1 MKGIRG
7 MLKTLGRYVG
17 QFKRDSM
24 LTPVFMLLEVLME
37 TVLPLIMAS
46 IIDKGITKGDIN
58 HIYLMGGLMLL
69 TALVSLFA
77 GIMGGR
83 FGASASTGFGR
94 NLRKAMFENIQTF
107 SFSNI
112 DTYSTSSLVTRLT
125 TDVTNIQNS
134 YQMILRMGI
143 RGPFSLAISMCM
155 AFVINARLAT
165 IYLVAAIFLGFV
177 LVTIATKTMKYFR
190 QVFEKYDEM
199 NRSVQENVSA
209 IRVVKAYVQ
218 EDYERQKFRK
228 AAGNIYTMFTKAE
241 SLLTLNG
248 PVMNLTVYS
257 CIILISW
264 FGAKFII
271 RGDLTT
277 GEMTSLLSYCM
288 AILMNLMMLSMMFV
302 MMTMSAASAKR
313 ICEVLEQKSDLTNP
327 ENPIMEVPDG
337 SIDFEDVDF
346 SYSKDAR
353 ESVLKDIDLHIKSG
367 ETIGI
372 IGATG
377 SAKSSLVNLISR
389 LYDVTAGTLKVGG
402 NDVRK
407 YDLVTLRDN
416 VSVVLQKNVLF
427 TGTIYDNLRWG
438 NKNATEEECRRAA
451 KLACIDDFIES
462 LPEGYN
468 TKIEQGGSNVSGGQ
482 KQRLCIARALLK
494 NPKILILD
502 DSTSAVDT
510 ATDARIRKAFA
521 EEIPDTTKII
531 ISQRISSIQHA
542 DKILVLREG
551 RVDGF
556 ASHDELVETN
566 EIYRSIVQAQ
576 TQGSGDFDEKG
587 GEL

>member
-1 MKGIRG
+1 

-17 QFKRDSM
+17 QFKRDSI
-24 LTPVFMLLEVLME
+24 LTPLFMLLEVAME

-46 IIDKGITKGDIN
+46 IIDQGITKGNIN
-58 HIYLMGGLMLL
+58 HIYLMGGVMLAS
-69 TALVSLFA
+69 ALVSLFA

-125 TDVTNIQNS
+125 TDVNNIQNS

-143 RGPFSLAISMCM
+143 RGPFSLIISMAM
-155 AFVINARLAT
+155 AFLINARLAT

-209 IRVVKAYVQ
+209 IRVVKAYVR
-218 EDYERQKFRK
+218 EDYERSKFKR
-228 AAGNIYTMFTKAE
+228 ASGNIYTMFTKAE

-327 ENPIMEVPDG
+327 DDPIMEVSDG
-337 SIDFEDVDF
+337 SIDFDDVDF

-353 ESVLKDIDLHIKSG
+353 ESVLKDIDLHIRSG

-402 NDVRK
+402 IDVRK
-407 YDLVTLRDN
+407 YDLVTLRDS

-438 NKNATEEECRRAA
+438 NKNATDEECRRAA
-451 KLACIDDFIES
+451 RLACIDDFIES
-462 LPEGYN
+462 LEDGYN

-494 NPKILILD
+494 NPKVLILD

-521 EEIPDTTKII
+521 EEIPDTTKLI

-542 DKILVLREG
+542 DRILVLREG

-566 EIYRSIVQAQ
+566 EIYRSIVEAQ

>member
-1 MKGIRG
+1 

-209 IRVVKAYVQ
+209 IRVVKA
-218 EDYERQKFRK
+218 
-228 AAGNIYTMFTKAE
+228 
-241 SLLTLNG
+241 
-248 PVMNLTVYS
+248 
-257 CIILISW
+257 
-264 FGAKFII
+264 
-271 RGDLTT
+271 
-277 GEMTSLLSYCM
+277 
-288 AILMNLMMLSMMFV
+288 
-302 MMTMSAASAKR
+302 
-313 ICEVLEQKSDLTNP
+313 
-327 ENPIMEVPDG
+327 
-337 SIDFEDVDF
+337 
-346 SYSKDAR
+346 
-353 ESVLKDIDLHIKSG
+353 
-367 ETIGI
+367 
-372 IGATG
+372 
-377 SAKSSLVNLISR
+377 
-389 LYDVTAGTLKVGG
+389 
-402 NDVRK
+402 
-407 YDLVTLRDN
+407 
-416 VSVVLQKNVLF
+416 
-427 TGTIYDNLRWG
+427 
-438 NKNATEEECRRAA
+438 
-451 KLACIDDFIES
+451 
-462 LPEGYN
+462 
-468 TKIEQGGSNVSGGQ
+468 
-482 KQRLCIARALLK
+482 
-494 NPKILILD
+494 
-502 DSTSAVDT
+502 
-510 ATDARIRKAFA
+510 
-521 EEIPDTTKII
+521 
-531 ISQRISSIQHA
+531 
-542 DKILVLREG
+542 
-551 RVDGF
+551 
-556 ASHDELVETN
+556 
-566 EIYRSIVQAQ
+566 
-576 TQGSGDFDEKG
+576 
-587 GEL
+587 

>member
-1 MKGIRG
+1 

-17 QFKRDSM
+17 QFKKDSI
-24 LTPVFMLLEVLME
+24 LTPVFVLME
-37 TVLPLIMAS
+37 VILETILPLIMAS
-46 IIDKGITKGDIN
+46 IIDKGITPGNIN
-58 HIYLMGGLMLL
+58 HIYLMGGMMFLI
-69 TALVSLFA
+69 ALASLFT

-83 FGASASTGFGR
+83 FGASASTGFAR

-125 TDVTNIQNS
+125 TDVTNLQNS

-143 RGPFSLAISMCM
+143 RAPFSMIISMAM
-155 AFVINARLAT
+155 AFMINAKLAT
-165 IYLVAAIFLGFV
+165 IYLVAVIFLGIV
-177 LVTIATKTMKYFR
+177 LITIATKTMKYFR

-199 NRSVQENVSA
+199 NRSVQEDVSA
-209 IRVVKAYVQ
+209 IRVVKAYVR
-218 EDYERQKFRK
+218 EDYERQKFKR
-228 AAGNIYTMFTKAE
+228 ASGNIYTMFTKAE

-248 PVMNLTVYS
+248 PVMSLTVYS

-288 AILMNLMMLSMMFV
+288 SILMSLMMLSMMFV
-302 MMTMSAASAKR
+302 MMTMSGASAKR

-327 ENPIMEVPDG
+327 DDPIMEVPNG
-337 SIDFEDVDF
+337 SIDFDDVDF

-402 NDVRK
+402 IDVRK
-407 YDLVTLRDN
+407 YDLVTLRDS
-416 VSVVLQKNVLF
+416 VSVVLQKNILF

-438 NKNATEEECRRAA
+438 NKNATDEECQRAA
-451 KLACIDDFIES
+451 RLACIDDFIES
-462 LPEGYN
+462 LEDGYN

-494 NPKILILD
+494 NPKVLILD

-521 EEIPDTTKII
+521 EEIPDTTKLI

-542 DKILVLREG
+542 DRILVLKDG
-551 RVDGF
+551 RINGF

-566 EIYRSIVQAQ
+566 EIYRSIVEAQ

>member
-1 MKGIRG
+1 

-468 TKIEQGGSNVSGGQ
+468 TRIEQGGSNVSGGQ

-494 NPKILILD
+494 DPKILILD

>member
-1 MKGIRG
+1 
-7 MLKTLGRYVG
+7 MLKTLSRYVG
-17 QFKRDSM
+17 QFKRDSF
-24 LTPVFMLLEVLME
+24 LTPCFMLLEVIME

-46 IIDKGITKGDIN
+46 IIDKGITKGNIN

-112 DTYSTSSLVTRLT
+112 DSYSTSSLVTRLT
-125 TDVTNIQNS
+125 TDVTNIQNA

-143 RGPFSLAISMCM
+143 RGPFSLCISMAM
-155 AFVINARLAT
+155 AFFINARLAS
-165 IYLVAAIFLGFV
+165 IYLVAAVFLGFI
-177 LVTIATKTMKYFR
+177 LITIATKTMKYFR
-190 QVFEKYDEM
+190 QVFEKYDEL
-199 NRSVQENVSA
+199 NRSVQENVAA
-209 IRVVKAYVQ
+209 IRVVKAYVR
-218 EDYERQKFRK
+218 EDHERQKFNR
-228 AAGNIYTMFTKAE
+228 AAGNIYNMFVKAE

-264 FGAKFII
+264 FGAKFIV

-288 AILMNLMMLSMMFV
+288 SILMNLMMLSMMFV

-313 ICEVLEQKSDLTNP
+313 ICEVLEQKSDLVNP
-327 ENPIMEVPDG
+327 EDPIMEVPDG
-337 SIDFEDVDF
+337 SIDFDDVDF

-353 ESVLKDIDLHIKSG
+353 ESVLKDIDLHIRSG
-367 ETIGI
+367 EIIGI

-407 YDLVTLRDN
+407 YDLVTLRDS

-438 NKNATEEECRRAA
+438 NKNATEEECRKAA

-468 TKIEQGGSNVSGGQ
+468 TKIEQGGNNVSGGQ

-521 EEIPDTTKII
+521 EEIPDTTKLI

-542 DKILVLREG
+542 DRILVLKEG

-556 ASHDELVETN
+556 ASHDELVKTN
-566 EIYRSIVQAQ
+566 EIYRSIVEAQ

>member
-1 MKGIRG
+1 

-494 NPKILILD
+494 DPKILILD